1 MADTET
7 IIDRRYRVI
16 SQVGSGG
23 MADVFLAQDTQLGRR
38 VALKVLHRRF
48 SEDAAFVERF
58 RREASS
64 AAGLSHPNV
73 VAVFDRGEWDG
84 TYYIAMEYLPGRSLK
99 ALVLE
104 EGPLDPERAIDL
116 VTQILRAARF
126 AHQRGII
133 HRDLKPHN
141 VIVGEDGRAR
151 VTDFGIARAGASDMT
166 ETGSI
171 MGTAQYLSPEQAQG
185 HAVSGASDL
194 YAVGIVLYEL
204 LTAALPFDGD
214 TAVTIALKQVSEAP
228 RAPSTVNPAVTP
240 ALDAVVLC
248 ALAKDP
254 AQRFADA
261 DSFIAA
267 LAEARRSL
275 HGDNGATTHFAPV
288 AVAPDL
294 AAGPQLQVPAGLA
307 VPAAEEALLE
317 PAPARRRGW
326 LIALA
331 VIAAAGVAVAL
342 VLLLAPARSR
352 VIVPAL
358 TRCEPE
364 PAVTAAL
371 RRAGLGPRS
380 VGTQS
385 VACPL
390 GQVLALNP
398 RAGSRVPRGSAVTV
412 TVSAGPGSAALPD
425 VTGQTSARAL
435 SALRAAAFAPVA
447 QTRSSNSVAP
457 GRVIA
462 TNPSPG
468 IELQRGSGVTVYVS
482 SGPALTSVPDLSGR
496 SQADATAALL
506 AAGLRLG
513 NVGQQQRDA
522 QAPGTVLSQSPA
534 AGVAL
539 VQGAAV
545 DITVA
550 RVPDT
555 AAVPNVVGQP
565 SDQAAAALG
574 RAGFSV
580 RVSRRSVGDQAKDG
594 HVLAEQPRAAQRAP
608 RGATVTI
615 VVGTYASP
623 GGFSTDTSTTPT
635 PSTTTSNPGTPAP
648 ASPHP

>member
-23 MADVFLAQDTQLGRR
+23 MADVFLAQDNQLGRR

-48 SEDAAFVERF
+48 AEDAAFVERF

-116 VTQILRAARF
+116 VIQILRAARF

-204 LTAALPFDGD
+204 LTGALPFDGD

-228 RAPSTVNPAVTP
+228 QAPSAINPTVTP
-240 ALDAVVLC
+240 ALDGVVLC

-254 AQRFADA
+254 SQRFSDA

-267 LAEARRSL
+267 LQDARRSL

-288 AVAPDL
+288 GVPPDL
-294 AAGPQLQVPAGLA
+294 HAAAPPPGLAGLV
-307 VPAAEEALLE
+307 VPAAEEVVSE
-317 PAPARRRGW
+317 PSRRGRRGW
-326 LIALA
+326 LIALGLIA
-331 VIAAAGVAVAL
+331 VAGAAVAL
-342 VLLLAPARSR
+342 VLLLSPARAR
-352 VIVPAL
+352 VAVPGL
-358 TRCEPE
+358 TRC
-364 PAVTAAL
+364 ASQATVTTAL
-371 RRAGLGPRS
+371 RRAGLSPRS
-380 VGTQS
+380 VGAQTA
-385 VACPL
+385 ACPSGL
-390 GQVLALNP
+390 VVALSP
-398 RAGSRVPRGSAVTV
+398 PAGSRVARGAVVTV
-412 TVSAGPGSAALPD
+412 TVSTGPGSAPLPN
-425 VTGQTSARAL
+425 VTGQSSAKAL
-435 SALRAAAFAPVA
+435 SVLRAAGFAPVA
-447 QTRSSNSVAP
+447 RTLSSSLVAP
-457 GRVIA
+457 RRVIK
-462 TNPSPG
+462 TDPLPG
-468 IELQRGSGVTVYVS
+468 IELQRGSGVTVFVS
-482 SGPALTSVPDLSGR
+482 GGPALATVPDLTGR
-496 SQADATAALL
+496 SQVDATAALL
-506 AAGLRLG
+506 AAGLHLG
-513 NVGQQQRDA
+513 SVSQQQRDG
-522 QAPGTVLSQSPA
+522 QTPGTVLSQSPA

-550 RVPDT
+550 RAPDTVAVPD
-555 AAVPNVVGQP
+555 VVGQA

-580 RVSRRSVGDQAKDG
+580 RDSTRPVGAAKNG
-594 HVLAEQPRAAQRAP
+594 RVLSEQPGAGQRAP

-615 VVGTYASP
+615 VVGAYTAP
-623 GGFSTDTSTTPT
+623 GGG
-635 PSTTTSNPGTPAP
+635 STTTPPATTTPNPGTPPP

>member
-7 IIDRRYRVI
+7 IIDGRYRVI

-23 MADVFLAQDTQLGRR
+23 MADVFLAEDSQLGRR

-48 SEDAAFVERF
+48 AEDAAFVERF

-99 ALVLE
+99 ALVLK
-104 EGPLDPERAIDL
+104 EGPLDPERAIEL
-116 VTQILRAARF
+116 VIQILRAARF

-204 LTAALPFDGD
+204 LTGALPFDGD

-228 RAPSTVNPAVTP
+228 RPPSAVNPAVTA

-254 AQRFADA
+254 TQRFADA
-261 DSFIAA
+261 DAFIAA
-267 LAEARRSL
+267 LQEARRSL

-288 AVAPDL
+288 GVSPDL
-294 AAGPQLQVPAGLA
+294 LPAPPPGAPAGLV
-307 VPAAEEALLE
+307 VPAAEEVVGE
-317 PAPARRRGW
+317 PRRRRRRAW

-331 VIAAAGVAVAL
+331 LVAVAGAAVAL
-342 VLLLAPARSR
+342 VLLLTPAPSR
-352 VIVPAL
+352 VAVPGLSRCAPQL
-358 TRCEPE
+358 T
-364 PAVTAAL
+364 ATAAL
-371 RRAGLGPRS
+371 RRAGLSPRS
-380 VGTQS
+380 VAAQS

-390 GQVLALNP
+390 GQVVALSP
-398 RAGSRVPRGSAVTV
+398 PAGTRLVRGAAVTV
-412 TVSAGPGSAALPD
+412 TVSSGPGSAPLPD
-425 VTGQTSARAL
+425 VAGQSSAKAL
-435 SALRAAAFAPVA
+435 SVLRAAGFAPVA
-447 QTRSSNSVAP
+447 QPRASSSVAS
-457 GRVIA
+457 RLVITTDPLA
-462 TNPSPG
+462 G
-468 IELQRGSGVTVYVS
+468 IELQRGSRVTVFVS
-482 SGPALTSVPDLSGR
+482 SGPALASVPDLTGR
-496 SQADATAALL
+496 SQADASAALL
-506 AAGLRLG
+506 AAGLR
-513 NVGQQQRDA
+513 VGSVSQQQRDGLT
-522 QAPGTVLSQSPA
+522 PGTVLSQSPV

-550 RVPDT
+550 RAPDT
-555 AAVPNVVGQP
+555 VAVPNVVGQP

-574 RAGFSV
+574 RAAFSV
-580 RVSRRSVGDQAKDG
+580 RDRKRPVGNPDKNG
-594 HVLAEQPRAAQRAP
+594 RVLDEQPGAGQQAP

-615 VVGTYASP
+615 VVGTYTAPS
-623 GGFSTDTSTTPT
+623 GGL
-635 PSTTTSNPGTPAP
+635 TTTSPATTTPSPGSPPP